1 MSLAD
6 RLHEGVVFP
15 RRLRVLRD
23 RLLEVLPETGS
34 VLDVGCGDGRLAR
47 MLEEARPGLG
57 ICGLD
62 VLVRDK
68 PEIPVERYD
77 GLTLPRGADAVDVIL
92 FVDVL
97 HHAEDPRRLL
107 AEASRV
113 ARTVVLKD
121 HLADRWLSV
130 PRLRLMDYV
139 GNARHGVALRN
150 DYWPRREWDAAFAA
164 AGLSARAWNER
175 LGLYPF
181 PASWVFERGL
191 HFVARL
197 ERTAPRRS

>member
-23 RLLEVLPETGS
+23 RLLELLPASGS

-47 MLEEARPGLG
+47 MIEEARPGLG
-57 ICGLD
+57 ICGID
-62 VLVRDK
+62 VLVREK
-68 PEIPVERYD
+68 PQIPVETYD
-77 GLTLPRGADAVDVIL
+77 GLTLPRGDDAVDVIL

-107 AEASRV
+107 GEASRV

-130 PRLRLMDYV
+130 PRLRLMEEV
-139 GNARHGVALRN
+139 GNARHGVALRY
-150 DYWPRREWDAAFAA
+150 DYWRRREWDAAFAA
-164 AGLSARAWNER
+164 AGLRVETWNER

-181 PASWVFERGL
+181 PANWVFERGL

-197 ERTAPRRS
+197 ERTRPRRP

>member
-23 RLLEVLPETGS
+23 RLLEVLPESGS

-47 MLEEARPGLG
+47 MVQEARPALAISG
-57 ICGLD
+57 ID
-62 VLVRDK
+62 VLVRGTTHV
-68 PEIPVERYD
+68 PVERYD
-77 GLTLPRGADAVDVIL
+77 GRTLPRGDGAVDVAL

-107 AEASRV
+107 AEAARV

-121 HLADRWLSV
+121 HLADGWLAV

-139 GNARHGVALRN
+139 GNARHGVALRYE
-150 DYWPRREWDAAFAA
+150 YWPRRGWDAAFAA
-164 AGLSARAWNER
+164 AGLSADAWNER

-181 PASWVFERGL
+181 PASWVFEKGL

-197 ERTAPRRS
+197 GHARPRRP